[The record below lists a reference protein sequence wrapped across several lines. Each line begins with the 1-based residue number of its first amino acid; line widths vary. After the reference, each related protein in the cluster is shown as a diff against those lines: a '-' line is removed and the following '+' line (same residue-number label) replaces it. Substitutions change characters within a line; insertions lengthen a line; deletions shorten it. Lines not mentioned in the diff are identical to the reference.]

1 LNSSLIALRDLLKK
15 SEENMRE
22 KESSLDM
29 MSSRILDLEK
39 REKSQMAQIKNQNEE
54 LFVASKNIKI
64 LETEFFLAKER
75 YRQQET
81 KG

>member
-1 LNSSLIALRDLLKK
+1 
-15 SEENMRE
+15 
-22 KESSLDM
+22 

-54 LFVASKNIKI
+54 LFVASKNIKT